1 MKIILSLVLALAF
14 VSAFQF
20 GAFAQQEDLIQT
32 INIDS
37 LQNEIPDSLLAAIED
52 TIGTEPKKKSDID
65 TVVYASGSDSLIFF
79 VKEKKMSI
87 YGEAKLNYK
96 TSEIQSANI
105 FLDFENYNIVAEG
118 IPKDSVSEEL
128 VGTPILKDAGEVYEG
143 KSMKYN
149 FKTGQGN
156 LAAFDTELDGGFY
169 YGEKVKK
176 VTKDTYF
183 IKDGRYTTC
192 DAPDPHYYF
201 YSPKMKVIQQEQM
214 TAEWIWLY
222 FGDVP
227 FPVPLPFIVFPL
239 QSGRRSGLITPVF
252 GYSQSYGTYIQGLG
266 YFWAINDYIDVNATF
281 DYYTNGSYGLASRFR
296 YAERYNYRGN
306 IDGEYRNFY
315 NGEPGDP
322 GYSEQIN
329 WRLKVFHNQSF
340 TPTLKLDVNLEFSSQ
355 DFLQTGTTD
364 FNDILRNEII
374 SNATLSKTWDESGNS
389 ATLNYNRRQ
398 TLEENNIYE
407 VLPSFLFRKAQDYPF
422 RKSTSDI
429 NKSWYE
435 LFGYSY
441 TGQFQNERN
450 KVGGDLTTNAG
461 ILNTIST
468 DMSPK
473 IGHFTIAPRFVLNSR
488 LYNKYIEQSDVAS
501 STGTDS
507 VVTNTIDQITMVNT
521 FDFGISS
528 STKFYG
534 MFNINSLGI
543 SAIRHTVT
551 PNITYS
557 YQPDFSAPQWGY
569 YGEYYKLDG
578 TPVKYNKYQNEV
590 FGGAPSGERQN
601 INFSLG
607 NNFEMKTIADP
618 TDTTSKEQK
627 IQLLNLTLATGYNF
641 AADSLNFADLA
652 LTYRTQV
659 GEYFDLQG
667 GTTFTPYDYSSTSS
681 KINKYLI
688 NEGKGLLRMT
698 FLNLSVSTSLSGEKF
713 ASKDEDISETNIG
726 EDEYGQI
733 QEEEENVYQGLYSQN
748 DPDFNIPWQIYLSYN
763 YSINRRNPGDPVF
776 YSNISGNLSVSLT
789 ENWKLDVAG
798 SYDFIAKEFAAPQIR
813 ISRDLHCW
821 IMNFTWNPIGTY
833 TGFQFEIRVKAP
845 QLQDLKITKQDQFY
859 DTR

>member
-1 MKIILSLVLALAF
+1 
-14 VSAFQF
+14 
-20 GAFAQQEDLIQT
+20 
-32 INIDS
+32 
-37 LQNEIPDSLLAAIED
+37 
-52 TIGTEPKKKSDID
+52 
-65 TVVYASGSDSLIFF
+65 
-79 VKEKKMSI
+79 
-87 YGEAKLNYK
+87 
-96 TSEIQSANI
+96 
-105 FLDFENYNIVAEG
+105 
-118 IPKDSVSEEL
+118 
-128 VGTPILKDAGEVYEG
+128 
-143 KSMKYN
+143 
-149 FKTGQGN
+149 
-156 LAAFDTELDGGFY
+156 
-169 YGEKVKK
+169 
-176 VTKDTYF
+176 
-183 IKDGRYTTC
+183 
-192 DAPDPHYYF
+192 
-201 YSPKMKVIQQEQM
+201 
-214 TAEWIWLY
+214 
-222 FGDVP
+222 
-227 FPVPLPFIVFPL
+227 
-239 QSGRRSGLITPVF
+239 
-252 GYSQSYGTYIQGLG
+252 
-266 YFWAINDYIDVNATF
+266 
-281 DYYTNGSYGLASRFR
+281 
-296 YAERYNYRGN
+296 
-306 IDGEYRNFY
+306 
-315 NGEPGDP
+315 
-322 GYSEQIN
+322 
-329 WRLKVFHNQSF
+329 
-340 TPTLKLDVNLEFSSQ
+340 
-355 DFLQTGTTD
+355 
-364 FNDILRNEII
+364 
-374 SNATLSKTWDESGNS
+374 
-389 ATLNYNRRQ
+389 
-398 TLEENNIYE
+398 
-407 VLPSFLFRKAQDYPF
+407 
-422 RKSTSDI
+422 
-429 NKSWYE
+429 
-435 LFGYSY
+435 
-441 TGQFQNERN
+441 
-450 KVGGDLTTNAG
+450 
-461 ILNTIST
+461 
-468 DMSPK
+468 
-473 IGHFTIAPRFVLNSR
+473 
-488 LYNKYIEQSDVAS
+488 
-501 STGTDS
+501 
-507 VVTNTIDQITMVNT
+507 
-521 FDFGISS
+521 
-528 STKFYG
+528 

>member
-14 VSAFQF
+14 ASAFQF
-20 GAFAQQEDLIQT
+20 GAFAQQDDLIQT

>member
-1 MKIILSLVLALAF
+1 
-14 VSAFQF
+14 
-20 GAFAQQEDLIQT
+20 
-32 INIDS
+32 
-37 LQNEIPDSLLAAIED
+37 
-52 TIGTEPKKKSDID
+52 
-65 TVVYASGSDSLIFF
+65 
-79 VKEKKMSI
+79 
-87 YGEAKLNYK
+87 
-96 TSEIQSANI
+96 
-105 FLDFENYNIVAEG
+105 
-118 IPKDSVSEEL
+118 
-128 VGTPILKDAGEVYEG
+128 
-143 KSMKYN
+143 
-149 FKTGQGN
+149 
-156 LAAFDTELDGGFY
+156 
-169 YGEKVKK
+169 
-176 VTKDTYF
+176 
-183 IKDGRYTTC
+183 
-192 DAPDPHYYF
+192 
-201 YSPKMKVIQQEQM
+201 
-214 TAEWIWLY
+214 
-222 FGDVP
+222 
-227 FPVPLPFIVFPL
+227 
-239 QSGRRSGLITPVF
+239 
-252 GYSQSYGTYIQGLG
+252 
-266 YFWAINDYIDVNATF
+266 
-281 DYYTNGSYGLASRFR
+281 
-296 YAERYNYRGN
+296 
-306 IDGEYRNFY
+306 
-315 NGEPGDP
+315 
-322 GYSEQIN
+322 
-329 WRLKVFHNQSF
+329 
-340 TPTLKLDVNLEFSSQ
+340 
-355 DFLQTGTTD
+355 
-364 FNDILRNEII
+364 
-374 SNATLSKTWDESGNS
+374 
-389 ATLNYNRRQ
+389 
-398 TLEENNIYE
+398 
-407 VLPSFLFRKAQDYPF
+407 
-422 RKSTSDI
+422 
-429 NKSWYE
+429 
-435 LFGYSY
+435 
-441 TGQFQNERN
+441 
-450 KVGGDLTTNAG
+450 
-461 ILNTIST
+461 
-468 DMSPK
+468 MSPK
-473 IGHFTIAPRFVLNSR
+473 IGYFTIAPRFVLNSR
-488 LYNKYIEQSDVAS
+488 LYNKYVEQYVIAS
-501 STGTDS
+501 STDTDS
-507 VVTNTIDQITMVNT
+507 LVTNTIDQITMVNS
-521 FDFGISS
+521 FDFGISA

-726 EDEYGQI
+726 EDEFGQI
-733 QEEEENVYQGLYSQN
+733 QEQQESVYQGLYSQN
-748 DPDFNIPWQIYLSYN
+748 DPDFSIPWQIYLSYN
-763 YSINRRNPGDPVF
+763 YSINRTYPGNPVF
-776 YSNISGNLSVSLT
+776 YSNLSGNLSLSLT

-845 QLQDLKITKQDQFY
+845 QLQDLKITKQDQFF